1 MRAALVQAA
10 YKHVAVGPVATI
22 AVAVGVW
29 LLDRQGFVVPA
40 PGILLLATVACSTW
54 VGGLWPG
61 YVSAAICVAAGF
73 LLLSVPEQFIT
84 SMSDRALR
92 LELLV
97 ALALA
102 TPLVAFALRF
112 RAGRL
117 LDAERR
123 TRERVETGNRELL
136 ILQAALDNVDYGVL
150 LLDENMRARFINRAS
165 RQLWNMPDALAASR
179 PSFTELMR
187 HACDSGAFALPADK
201 LDAYVE
207 WRVALVR
214 GGYEAPM
221 DLQLANGKILR
232 FQCKALPAGGRFL
245 SYTEVTDLVR
255 NAERLERLATT
266 DEMTGIC
273 NRRHFLTLAETE
285 WRRFQ
290 DDGAPFALLILD
302 VDLFKSINDRFG
314 HNVGD
319 AVIKSVAAICQREKR
334 DADILA
340 RIGGE
345 EFVLLL
351 PKTRHRDAMAFA
363 ETLRQR
369 VEVEPFAVEGESLRL
384 TISIGVAEAEPGMTG
399 ISDVMKRADQ
409 ALYDAKRSGRNR
421 VQSRQRKAVAT
432 SKAAAA

>member
-1 MRAALVQAA
+1 LVQAA
-10 YKHVAVGPVATI
+10 YKRIAVGPLATI
-22 AVAVGVW
+22 AVAAGVW
-29 LLDRQGFVVPA
+29 LLDREGFVVPA
-40 PGILLLATVACSTW
+40 PGILLLGTVAYATW
-54 VGGLWPG
+54 AGGLVPG
-61 YVSAAICVAAGF
+61 YASAAICVAAGF
-73 LLLSVPEQFIT
+73 MLLSVPEQFLT
-84 SMSDRALR
+84 SMSDRGLR
-92 LELLV
+92 LEFLV
-97 ALALA
+97 GLALA
-102 TPLVAFALRF
+102 TPLVAFALRV

-123 TRERVETGNRELL
+123 TRERVETASHELL

-165 RQLWNMPDALAASR
+165 RQIWNMPDALAASR

-314 HNVGD
+314 HYVGD
-319 AVIKSVAAICQREKR
+319 AVIKSMAAICQREKR

-351 PKTRHRDAMAFA
+351 PQTRRNEAVGFA
-363 ETLRQR
+363 EKLRQR
-369 VEVEPFAVEGESLRL
+369 VETEPFVHDGESLRL
-384 TISIGVAEAEPGMTG
+384 TISIGVAEAEAGMAEIG
-399 ISDVMKRADQ
+399 DIMKRADQ
-409 ALYDAKRSGRNR
+409 ALYDAKRGGRNR
-421 VQSRQRKAVAT
+421 VESRARQAAA

>member
-1 MRAALVQAA
+1 VQTS
-10 YKHVAVGPVATI
+10 YKRVAVGPLATI
-22 AVAVGVW
+22 AMTVAVW
-29 LLDRQGFVVPA
+29 LLDREGFVIPA
-40 PGILLLATVACSTW
+40 PGILLLGMVAFATW
-54 VGGLWPG
+54 VGGLGPG

-73 LLLSVPEQFIT
+73 LLLSVPEQFLT
-84 SMSDRALR
+84 SMSDRTLR
-92 LELLV
+92 LEFLV
-97 ALALA
+97 GLAFA
-102 TPLVAFALRF
+102 TPMIAFALRS

-117 LDAERR
+117 LNEERR
-123 TRERVETGNRELL
+123 TRERVETGSRELL
-136 ILQAALDNVDYGVL
+136 ILRAALDNVDYGVM
-150 LLDENMRARFINRAS
+150 LLDENMHARFINRAS

-187 HACDSGAFALPADK
+187 NACHSGAFTLPAAK
-201 LDAYVE
+201 LDAYIE

-221 DLQLANGKILR
+221 DLHLANGKILR

-255 NAERLERLATT
+255 HAEKLERLATT
-266 DEMTGIC
+266 DEMTDIC

-290 DDGAPFALLILD
+290 QDGEPFALLILD

-319 AVIKSVAAICQREKR
+319 AVIKSVAGICRDEKR
-334 DADILA
+334 EADILA

-351 PKTRHRDAMAFA
+351 PNTRCDEAIGFA
-363 ETLRQR
+363 QKLRQR
-369 VEVEPFAVEGESLRL
+369 VEAEPFVNDEESLRL
-384 TISIGVAEAEPGMTG
+384 TISIGVAEAQADMAG
-399 ISDVMKRADQ
+399 ISDVMKCADQ
-409 ALYDAKRSGRNR
+409 ALYDAKRGGRNR
-421 VQSRQRKAVAT
+421 VESRQRKAA
-432 SKAAAA
+432 SAAKAAAA

>member
-1 MRAALVQAA
+1 LVQAS
-10 YKHVAVGPVATI
+10 YKRVAVGPLATI
-22 AVAVGVW
+22 AMAVAVW
-29 LLDRQGFVVPA
+29 LLDREGFVIPA
-40 PGILLLATVACSTW
+40 PGILLLGTVAFATW
-54 VGGLWPG
+54 VGGLGPG

-73 LLLSVPEQFIT
+73 LLLSVPEQFLT
-84 SMSDRALR
+84 SMSDRTLR
-92 LELLV
+92 LEFLLG
-97 ALALA
+97 LAFA

-112 RAGRL
+112 RARRL
-117 LDAERR
+117 LNEERR
-123 TRERVETGNRELL
+123 TRERVETGSRELL
-136 ILQAALDNVDYGVL
+136 ILRAALDNVDYGVM
-150 LLDENMRARFINRAS
+150 LLDENMHARFINRAS

-187 HACDSGAFALPADK
+187 HACHSGAFTLPAAK
-201 LDAYVE
+201 LDAYIE

-221 DLQLANGKILR
+221 DLHLANGKILR

-255 NAERLERLATT
+255 HAEKLERLATT

-273 NRRHFLTLAETE
+273 NRRHFLMLAETE

-290 DDGAPFALLILD
+290 QDGEPFALLILD

-319 AVIKSVAAICQREKR
+319 AVIKSVAGICHDEKR
-334 DADILA
+334 EADILA

-351 PKTRHRDAMAFA
+351 PNTRRNEAIGFA
-363 ETLRQR
+363 EKLRQR
-369 VEVEPFAVEGESLRL
+369 VEAAPFVNDEESLRL
-384 TISIGVAEAEPGMTG
+384 TISIGVAEAEANMAG
-399 ISDVMKRADQ
+399 ISDVMKCADQ
-409 ALYDAKRSGRNR
+409 ALYDAKRGGRNR
-421 VQSRQRKAVAT
+421 VESRQRQAVAG

>member
-1 MRAALVQAA
+1 LVQAA
-10 YKHVAVGPVATI
+10 YKRVAVGPVATI

-40 PGILLLATVACSTW
+40 PGILLLATVAYATW
-54 VGGLWPG
+54 VGGLGPG
-61 YVSAAICVAAGF
+61 YLSAAICAAAGVV
-73 LLLSVPEQFIT
+73 LLSVPEQFLA
-84 SMSDRALR
+84 SMSDRGLR
-92 LELLV
+92 LEFL
-97 ALALA
+97 AGLALA
-102 TPLVAFALRF
+102 TPLVAFALRV

-123 TRERVETGNRELL
+123 TRERVETASHELL

-165 RQLWNMPDALAASR
+165 RQIWNMPDALAASR

-273 NRRHFLTLAETE
+273 NRRHFLTRAETE
-285 WRRFQ
+285 WRRFK

-319 AVIKSVAAICQREKR
+319 AVIRSVAAICQREKR

-351 PKTRHRDAMAFA
+351 PQTRRDEAVGFA
-363 ETLRQR
+363 EKLRQR
-369 VEVEPFAVEGESLRL
+369 VETEPFVHDGESVRL
-384 TISIGVAEAEPGMTG
+384 TISIGVAEAEAGMAEIG
-399 ISDVMKRADQ
+399 DIMKRADQ
-409 ALYDAKRSGRNR
+409 ALYDAKRGGRNR
-421 VQSRQRKAVAT
+421 VESRARQAGS

>member
-1 MRAALVQAA
+1 
-10 YKHVAVGPVATI
+10 
-22 AVAVGVW
+22 
-29 LLDRQGFVVPA
+29 
-40 PGILLLATVACSTW
+40 
-54 VGGLWPG
+54 
-61 YVSAAICVAAGF
+61 
-73 LLLSVPEQFIT
+73 
-84 SMSDRALR
+84 
-92 LELLV
+92 
-97 ALALA
+97 
-102 TPLVAFALRF
+102 VAFALRS

-117 LDAERR
+117 LDAERS

-136 ILQAALDNVDYGVL
+136 ILQAALDNVDYGVM

-165 RQLWNMPDALAASR
+165 RQLWNMPDALATSQ

-187 HACDSGAFALPADK
+187 HACHSGAFTLPKAK
-201 LDAYVE
+201 LDAYIE

-221 DLQLANGKILR
+221 DLHLANGKILR

-255 NAERLERLATT
+255 HAERLERLATT

-290 DDGAPFALLILD
+290 EEREPLALLILD

-319 AVIKSVAAICQREKR
+319 AVIKSVARICQDEKR
-334 DADILA
+334 AADILA

-351 PKTRHRDAMAFA
+351 PATRRDDAIGFA
-363 ETLRQR
+363 EKLRQR
-369 VEVEPFAVEGESLRL
+369 VEAEPFAADGESMIL
-384 TISIGVAEAEPGMTG
+384 TISIGVAEAEADMAG
-399 ISDVMKRADQ
+399 IGDLMKCADQ
-409 ALYDAKRSGRNR
+409 ALYDAKRGGRNR
-421 VQSRQRKAVAT
+421 VESRQRKAAAG

>member
-1 MRAALVQAA
+1 LVQAA
-10 YKHVAVGPVATI
+10 YKRVAVGPVATI

-40 PGILLLATVACSTW
+40 PGILLLATVAYATW
-54 VGGLWPG
+54 VGGLGPG
-61 YVSAAICVAAGF
+61 YLSAAICAAAGF
-73 LLLSVPEQFIT
+73 LLLSVPEQFLA

-92 LELLV
+92 LAFL
-97 ALALA
+97 AGLALA
-102 TPLVAFALRF
+102 TPLVAFALRV

-123 TRERVETGNRELL
+123 TRERVETASHELR

-165 RQLWNMPDALAASR
+165 RQIWNMPDALAASR

-285 WRRFQ
+285 WRRFR

-319 AVIKSVAAICQREKR
+319 AVIRSVAAICQREKR

-351 PKTRHRDAMAFA
+351 PQTRRDEAVGFA
-363 ETLRQR
+363 EKLRQR
-369 VEVEPFAVEGESLRL
+369 VETEPFVPDGESVRL
-384 TISIGVAEAEPGMTG
+384 TISIGVAEAEAGMAEIG
-399 ISDVMKRADQ
+399 DIMKRADQ
-409 ALYDAKRSGRNR
+409 ALYDAKRGGRNR
-421 VQSRQRKAVAT
+421 VESRARQAGS

>member
-1 MRAALVQAA
+1 LVQAA
-10 YKHVAVGPVATI
+10 YKRIAVGPLATI

-40 PGILLLATVACSTW
+40 PGILLLATVAYATW
-54 VGGLWPG
+54 VGGLGPG
-61 YVSAAICVAAGF
+61 YLSAAICAAAGVV
-73 LLLSVPEQFIT
+73 LLSVPEQFLA
-84 SMSDRALR
+84 SMSDRGLR
-92 LELLV
+92 LEFL
-97 ALALA
+97 AGLALA
-102 TPLVAFALRF
+102 TPLVAFALRV

-123 TRERVETGNRELL
+123 TRERVETASHELL

-285 WRRFQ
+285 WRRFR

-319 AVIKSVAAICQREKR
+319 AVIRSVAAICQREKR

-351 PKTRHRDAMAFA
+351 PQTRRDEAVGFA
-363 ETLRQR
+363 EKLRQR
-369 VEVEPFAVEGESLRL
+369 VETEPFVHDGESVRL
-384 TISIGVAEAEPGMTG
+384 TISIGVAEAEAGMAEIG
-399 ISDVMKRADQ
+399 DIMKRADQ
-409 ALYDAKRSGRNR
+409 ALYDAKRGGRNR
-421 VQSRQRKAVAT
+421 VESRPRQAAAY
-432 SKAAAA
+432 KAAAA

>member
-1 MRAALVQAA
+1 MQAS
-10 YKHVAVGPVATI
+10 YKRVAVGPLATI
-22 AVAVGVW
+22 AMAVALW
-29 LLDRQGFVVPA
+29 LLDREGFVIPA
-40 PGILLLATVACSTW
+40 PGILLLGTVAFATW
-54 VGGLWPG
+54 VGGLGPG

-73 LLLSVPEQFIT
+73 LLLSVPEQFLT
-84 SMSDRALR
+84 SMSDRTLR
-92 LELLV
+92 LEFLV
-97 ALALA
+97 GLAFA
-102 TPLVAFALRF
+102 TPMIAFGLRF

-117 LDAERR
+117 LNEERR
-123 TRERVETGNRELL
+123 TRERVETGSRELL
-136 ILQAALDNVDYGVL
+136 ILRAALDNVDYGVI
-150 LLDENMRARFINRAS
+150 LLDENMHARFINRAS
-165 RQLWNMPDALAASR
+165 RQLWNMPDGLASSR

-187 HACDSGAFALPADK
+187 HACHSGAFTLPDAK
-201 LDAYVE
+201 LNAYIE

-221 DLQLANGKILR
+221 DLHLANGKILR

-255 NAERLERLATT
+255 HAEKLERLATT

-290 DDGAPFALLILD
+290 QDGEPFALLILD

-319 AVIKSVAAICQREKR
+319 AVIKSVAGICHDEKR
-334 DADILA
+334 EADILA

-351 PKTRHRDAMAFA
+351 PNTRRNAAIGFA
-363 ETLRQR
+363 EKLRQR
-369 VEVEPFAVEGESLRL
+369 VEAAPFVNDEESLRL
-384 TISIGVAEAEPGMTG
+384 TISIGVAEAEANMAG
-399 ISDVMKRADQ
+399 ISDVMKCADQ
-409 ALYDAKRSGRNR
+409 ALYDAKGGGRNR
-421 VQSRQRKAVAT
+421 VESRQRQAAAA

>member
-187 HACDSGAFALPADK
+187 HACDSGAFALSTDK

-207 WRVALVR
+207 
-214 GGYEAPM
+214 
-221 DLQLANGKILR
+221 
-232 FQCKALPAGGRFL
+232 
-245 SYTEVTDLVR
+245 
-255 NAERLERLATT
+255 
-266 DEMTGIC
+266 
-273 NRRHFLTLAETE
+273 
-285 WRRFQ
+285 
-290 DDGAPFALLILD
+290 
-302 VDLFKSINDRFG
+302 
-314 HNVGD
+314 
-319 AVIKSVAAICQREKR
+319 
-334 DADILA
+334 
-340 RIGGE
+340 
-345 EFVLLL
+345 
-351 PKTRHRDAMAFA
+351 
-363 ETLRQR
+363 
-369 VEVEPFAVEGESLRL
+369 
-384 TISIGVAEAEPGMTG
+384 
-399 ISDVMKRADQ
+399 
-409 ALYDAKRSGRNR
+409 
-421 VQSRQRKAVAT
+421 
-432 SKAAAA
+432 

>member
-1 MRAALVQAA
+1 LVQAA
-10 YKHVAVGPVATI
+10 YKRIAVGPLATI

-29 LLDRQGFVVPA
+29 LLDREGFVVPA
-40 PGILLLATVACSTW
+40 PGILLLGTVAYATW
-54 VGGLWPG
+54 AGGLVPG
-61 YVSAAICVAAGF
+61 YASAAICVAAGF
-73 LLLSVPEQFIT
+73 ILLSVPEQFLT
-84 SMSDRALR
+84 SMSDRELR
-92 LELLV
+92 LEFL
-97 ALALA
+97 AGLALA
-102 TPLVAFALRF
+102 TPLVAFALRV

-123 TRERVETGNRELL
+123 TRERVETASHELL

-165 RQLWNMPDALAASR
+165 RQIWNMPDALAASR

-314 HNVGD
+314 HYVGD

-351 PKTRHRDAMAFA
+351 PQTRRNEAVGFA
-363 ETLRQR
+363 EKLRQR
-369 VEVEPFAVEGESLRL
+369 VETEPFVHDGESLRL
-384 TISIGVAEAEPGMTG
+384 TISIGVAEAEAGMTG
-399 ISDVMKRADQ
+399 ISDIMKRADQ
-409 ALYDAKRSGRNR
+409 ALYDAKRGGRNR
-421 VQSRQRKAVAT
+421 VESRARQAGS

>member
-1 MRAALVQAA
+1 VA
-10 YKHVAVGPVATI
+10 YATW
-22 AVAVGVW
+22 A
-29 LLDRQGFVVPA
+29 
-40 PGILLLATVACSTW
+40 
-54 VGGLWPG
+54 GGLVPG
-61 YVSAAICVAAGF
+61 YASAAICVAAGF
-73 LLLSVPEQFIT
+73 MLLSVPEQFLT
-84 SMSDRALR
+84 SMSDRGLR
-92 LELLV
+92 LEFLV
-97 ALALA
+97 GLALA
-102 TPLVAFALRF
+102 TPLVAFALRV

-123 TRERVETGNRELL
+123 TRERVETASHELL

-165 RQLWNMPDALAASR
+165 RQIWNMPDALAASR

-314 HNVGD
+314 HYVGD
-319 AVIKSVAAICQREKR
+319 AVIKSMAAICQREKR

-351 PKTRHRDAMAFA
+351 PQTRRNEAVGFA
-363 ETLRQR
+363 EKLRQR
-369 VEVEPFAVEGESLRL
+369 VETEPFVHDGESLRL
-384 TISIGVAEAEPGMTG
+384 TISIGVAEAEAGMTG
-399 ISDVMKRADQ
+399 ISDIMKRADQ
-409 ALYDAKRSGRNR
+409 ALYDAKRGGRNR
-421 VQSRQRKAVAT
+421 VESRARQAAA

>member
-1 MRAALVQAA
+1 LVQAA
-10 YKHVAVGPVATI
+10 YKRIAVGPLATI

-29 LLDRQGFVVPA
+29 LLDREGFVVPA
-40 PGILLLATVACSTW
+40 PGILLLATVAYATW
-54 VGGLWPG
+54 AGGLVPG
-61 YVSAAICVAAGF
+61 YASAAICVVAGF
-73 LLLSVPEQFIT
+73 ILLSVPEQFLT
-84 SMSDRALR
+84 SMSDRELR
-92 LELLV
+92 LEFL
-97 ALALA
+97 AGLALA
-102 TPLVAFALRF
+102 TPLVAFALRV

-123 TRERVETGNRELL
+123 TRERVETASHELL

-165 RQLWNMPDALAASR
+165 RQIWNMPDALAASR

-314 HNVGD
+314 HYVGD
-319 AVIKSVAAICQREKR
+319 AVIKSMAAICQREKR

-351 PKTRHRDAMAFA
+351 PQTRRNEAVGFA
-363 ETLRQR
+363 EKLRQR
-369 VEVEPFAVEGESLRL
+369 VETEPFVHDGESLRL
-384 TISIGVAEAEPGMTG
+384 TISIGVAEAEAGMTG
-399 ISDVMKRADQ
+399 ISDIMKRADQ
-409 ALYDAKRSGRNR
+409 ALYDAKRGGRNR
-421 VQSRQRKAVAT
+421 VESRARQAAA

>member
-1 MRAALVQAA
+1 
-10 YKHVAVGPVATI
+10 
-22 AVAVGVW
+22 
-29 LLDRQGFVVPA
+29 
-40 PGILLLATVACSTW
+40 
-54 VGGLWPG
+54 
-61 YVSAAICVAAGF
+61 
-73 LLLSVPEQFIT
+73 
-84 SMSDRALR
+84 LR
-92 LELLV
+92 LEFL
-97 ALALA
+97 AGLALA
-102 TPLVAFALRF
+102 TPLVAFALRD

-123 TRERVETGNRELL
+123 TRERVETASHELL

-165 RQLWNMPDALAASR
+165 RQIWNMPDALAASR

-273 NRRHFLTLAETE
+273 NRRHFLTLAESE

-314 HNVGD
+314 HYVGD
-319 AVIKSVAAICQREKR
+319 AVIKSMAAICQREKR

-351 PKTRHRDAMAFA
+351 PQTRRNEAVGFA
-363 ETLRQR
+363 EKLRQR
-369 VEVEPFAVEGESLRL
+369 VETEPFVHDGESLRL
-384 TISIGVAEAEPGMTG
+384 TISIGVAEAEAGMTG
-399 ISDVMKRADQ
+399 ISDIMKRADQ
-409 ALYDAKRSGRNR
+409 ALYDAKRGGRNR
-421 VQSRQRKAVAT
+421 VESRARQAAA

>member
-1 MRAALVQAA
+1 
-10 YKHVAVGPVATI
+10 VA
-22 AVAVGVW
+22 
-29 LLDRQGFVVPA
+29 
-40 PGILLLATVACSTW
+40 
-54 VGGLWPG
+54 G
-61 YVSAAICVAAGF
+61 YASAAICVAAGF
-73 LLLSVPEQFIT
+73 ILLSVPEQFLT
-84 SMSDRALR
+84 SMSDRELR
-92 LELLV
+92 LEFL
-97 ALALA
+97 AGLALA
-102 TPLVAFALRF
+102 TPLVAFALRV

-123 TRERVETGNRELL
+123 TRERVETASHELL

-165 RQLWNMPDALAASR
+165 RQIWNMPDALAASR

-273 NRRHFLTLAETE
+273 NRRHFLTLAESE

-314 HNVGD
+314 HYVGD
-319 AVIKSVAAICQREKR
+319 AVIKSMAAICQREKR

-351 PKTRHRDAMAFA
+351 PQTRRNEAVGFA
-363 ETLRQR
+363 EKLRQR
-369 VEVEPFAVEGESLRL
+369 VETEPFVHDGESLRL
-384 TISIGVAEAEPGMTG
+384 TISIGVAEAEAGMTG
-399 ISDVMKRADQ
+399 ISDIMKRADQ
-409 ALYDAKRSGRNR
+409 ALYDAKRGGRNR
-421 VQSRQRKAVAT
+421 VESRARQAAA

>member
-1 MRAALVQAA
+1 MQAA
-10 YKHVAVGPVATI
+10 YKRIAVGPLATI

-40 PGILLLATVACSTW
+40 PGILLLATVAYATW
-54 VGGLWPG
+54 VGGLGPG
-61 YVSAAICVAAGF
+61 YLSAAICAAAGVV
-73 LLLSVPEQFIT
+73 LLSVPEQFLA
-84 SMSDRALR
+84 SMSDRGLR
-92 LELLV
+92 LEFL
-97 ALALA
+97 AGLALA
-102 TPLVAFALRF
+102 TPLMAFALRV

-123 TRERVETGNRELL
+123 TRERVEAASHELL

-165 RQLWNMPDALAASR
+165 RQIWNMPDALAASR

-319 AVIKSVAAICQREKR
+319 AVIRSVAAICQREKR

-351 PKTRHRDAMAFA
+351 PQTPRDEAVGFA
-363 ETLRQR
+363 EKLRQR
-369 VEVEPFAVEGESLRL
+369 VEAEPFVHDGESLRL
-384 TISIGVAEAEPGMTG
+384 TISIGVAEAEAGMAEIG
-399 ISDVMKRADQ
+399 DIMKRADQ
-409 ALYDAKRSGRNR
+409 ALYDAKRGGRNR
-421 VQSRQRKAVAT
+421 VESRARQAGS
-432 SKAAAA
+432 SKAAA

>member
-1 MRAALVQAA
+1 LVQAA
-10 YKHVAVGPVATI
+10 YKRIAVGPLATI

-29 LLDRQGFVVPA
+29 LLDREGFVVPA
-40 PGILLLATVACSTW
+40 PGILLLGTVAYATW
-54 VGGLWPG
+54 AGGLVPG
-61 YVSAAICVAAGF
+61 YASAAISVAAGF
-73 LLLSVPEQFIT
+73 MLLSVPEQFLT
-84 SMSDRALR
+84 SMSDRELR
-92 LELLV
+92 LEFL
-97 ALALA
+97 AGLALA
-102 TPLVAFALRF
+102 TPLVAFALRV

-123 TRERVETGNRELL
+123 TRERVETASHELL

-165 RQLWNMPDALAASR
+165 RQIWNMPDALAASR

-314 HNVGD
+314 HYVGD
-319 AVIKSVAAICQREKR
+319 AVIKSMAAICQREKR

-351 PKTRHRDAMAFA
+351 PQTRRNEAVGFA
-363 ETLRQR
+363 EKLRQR
-369 VEVEPFAVEGESLRL
+369 VETEPFVHDGESLRL
-384 TISIGVAEAEPGMTG
+384 TISIGVAEAEAGMTG
-399 ISDVMKRADQ
+399 ISDIMKRADQ
-409 ALYDAKRSGRNR
+409 ALYDAKRGGRNR
-421 VQSRQRKAVAT
+421 VESRARQAAA

>member
-1 MRAALVQAA
+1 LVQAS
-10 YKHVAVGPVATI
+10 YKRVAVGPLATI
-22 AVAVGVW
+22 AMAVAVW
-29 LLDRQGFVVPA
+29 LLDREGFVIPA
-40 PGILLLATVACSTW
+40 PGILLLGTVAFATW
-54 VGGLWPG
+54 VGGLGPG

-73 LLLSVPEQFIT
+73 LLLSVPEQFLT
-84 SMSDRALR
+84 SMSDRTLR
-92 LELLV
+92 LEFLLG
-97 ALALA
+97 LAFA

-112 RAGRL
+112 RARRL
-117 LDAERR
+117 LNEERR
-123 TRERVETGNRELL
+123 TRERVETGSRELL
-136 ILQAALDNVDYGVL
+136 ILRAALDNVDYGVM
-150 LLDENMRARFINRAS
+150 LLDENMHARFINRAS

-187 HACDSGAFALPADK
+187 HACHSGAFTLPAAK
-201 LDAYVE
+201 LDAYIE

-221 DLQLANGKILR
+221 DLHLANGKILR

-255 NAERLERLATT
+255 HAEKLERLATT

-273 NRRHFLTLAETE
+273 NRRHFLMLAETE

-290 DDGAPFALLILD
+290 QDGEPFALLILD

-319 AVIKSVAAICQREKR
+319 AVIKSVAGICHDEKR
-334 DADILA
+334 EADILA

-351 PKTRHRDAMAFA
+351 PNTRRNEAIGFA
-363 ETLRQR
+363 EKLRQR
-369 VEVEPFAVEGESLRL
+369 VEAAPFVNDEESLRL
-384 TISIGVAEAEPGMTG
+384 TISIGVAEAEANMAG
-399 ISDVMKRADQ
+399 ISDVMKCADQ
-409 ALYDAKRSGRNR
+409 ALYDAKRGGRNR
-421 VQSRQRKAVAT
+421 VESRQRQAAAA

>member
-1 MRAALVQAA
+1 MQAA
-10 YKHVAVGPVATI
+10 YKRIAVGPLATI
-22 AVAVGVW
+22 AVAVGIW
-29 LLDRQGFVVPA
+29 LLDREGFVVPA
-40 PGILLLATVACSTW
+40 PGILLLGTVVYATWA
-54 VGGLWPG
+54 GGLVPG
-61 YVSAAICVAAGF
+61 YASAAICVAAGF
-73 LLLSVPEQFIT
+73 ILLSVPEQFLT
-84 SMSDRALR
+84 SMSDRELR
-92 LELLV
+92 LEFL
-97 ALALA
+97 AGLALA
-102 TPLVAFALRF
+102 TPLVAFALRV

-123 TRERVETGNRELL
+123 TRERVETASHELL

-165 RQLWNMPDALAASR
+165 RQIWNMPDALAASR

-187 HACDSGAFALPADK
+187 HACDSGAFALSTDK

-273 NRRHFLTLAETE
+273 NRRHFLTLAESE

-351 PKTRHRDAMAFA
+351 PQTRRNEAVGFA
-363 ETLRQR
+363 EKLRQR
-369 VEVEPFAVEGESLRL
+369 VEAEPFVHDGESLRL
-384 TISIGVAEAEPGMTG
+384 TISIGVAEAEAAMAG
-399 ISDVMKRADQ
+399 IGDIMKRADQ
-409 ALYDAKRSGRNR
+409 ALYDAKRGGRNR
-421 VQSRQRKAVAT
+421 VESRARQAAA

>member
-1 MRAALVQAA
+1 LVQAA
-10 YKHVAVGPVATI
+10 YKRVAIGTVATI

-40 PGILLLATVACSTW
+40 PGILLLATVAYATW
-54 VGGLWPG
+54 VGGLGPG
-61 YVSAAICVAAGF
+61 YLSAAICAAAGVV
-73 LLLSVPEQFIT
+73 LLSVPEQFLA
-84 SMSDRALR
+84 SMSDRGLR
-92 LELLV
+92 LEFL
-97 ALALA
+97 AGLALA
-102 TPLVAFALRF
+102 TPLVAFALRV

-123 TRERVETGNRELL
+123 TRERVETASHELL

-285 WRRFQ
+285 WRRFR

-319 AVIKSVAAICQREKR
+319 AVIRSVAAICQREKR

-351 PKTRHRDAMAFA
+351 PQTRRDEAVGFA
-363 ETLRQR
+363 EKLRQR
-369 VEVEPFAVEGESLRL
+369 VETEPFVHDGESVRL
-384 TISIGVAEAEPGMTG
+384 TISIGVAEAEAGMAEIG
-399 ISDVMKRADQ
+399 DIMKRADQ
-409 ALYDAKRSGRNR
+409 ALYDAKRGGRNR
-421 VQSRQRKAVAT
+421 VESRARQAGS

>member
-1 MRAALVQAA
+1 LVQAA
-10 YKHVAVGPVATI
+10 YKRIAVGPLATI

-29 LLDRQGFVVPA
+29 LLDREGFVVPA
-40 PGILLLATVACSTW
+40 PGILLLATVAYATW
-54 VGGLWPG
+54 AGGLVPG
-61 YVSAAICVAAGF
+61 YASAAISVAAGF
-73 LLLSVPEQFIT
+73 MLLSVPEQFLT
-84 SMSDRALR
+84 SMSDRELR
-92 LELLV
+92 LEFL
-97 ALALA
+97 AGLALA
-102 TPLVAFALRF
+102 TPLVAFALRV

-123 TRERVETGNRELL
+123 TRERVETASHELL

-165 RQLWNMPDALAASR
+165 RQIWNMPDALAASR

-314 HNVGD
+314 HYVGD
-319 AVIKSVAAICQREKR
+319 AVIKSMAAICQREKR

-351 PKTRHRDAMAFA
+351 PQTRRNEAVGFA
-363 ETLRQR
+363 EKLRQR
-369 VEVEPFAVEGESLRL
+369 VETEPFVHDGESLRL
-384 TISIGVAEAEPGMTG
+384 TISIGVAEAEAGMTG
-399 ISDVMKRADQ
+399 ISDIMKRADQ
-409 ALYDAKRSGRNR
+409 ALYDAKRGGRNR
-421 VQSRQRKAVAT
+421 VESRARQAAAST
-432 SKAAAA
+432 AAAA

>member
-1 MRAALVQAA
+1 MQAS
-10 YKHVAVGPVATI
+10 YKRVAVGPLATI
-22 AVAVGVW
+22 AMALAVW
-29 LLDRQGFVVPA
+29 LLDREGFVIPA
-40 PGILLLATVACSTW
+40 PGIQLLGTVAFATW
-54 VGGLWPG
+54 VGGLGPG

-73 LLLSVPEQFIT
+73 LLLSVPEQFLT
-84 SMSDRALR
+84 SMSDRTLR
-92 LELLV
+92 LEFLV
-97 ALALA
+97 GLAFA

-117 LDAERR
+117 LNEERR
-123 TRERVETGNRELL
+123 TRERVETGSRELL
-136 ILQAALDNVDYGVL
+136 ILRAALDNVDYGVM
-150 LLDENMRARFINRAS
+150 LLDENMHARFINRAS

-187 HACDSGAFALPADK
+187 HACHAGAFTLPAAK
-201 LDAYVE
+201 LDAYIE

-221 DLQLANGKILR
+221 DLHLANGKILR

-255 NAERLERLATT
+255 HAEKLERLATT

-290 DDGAPFALLILD
+290 QDGEPFALLILD

-319 AVIKSVAAICQREKR
+319 AVIRSVAGICHDEKR
-334 DADILA
+334 EADILA

-351 PKTRHRDAMAFA
+351 PNTRRNEAIGFA
-363 ETLRQR
+363 EKLRQR
-369 VEVEPFAVEGESLRL
+369 VETELFVHDGESVRL
-384 TISIGVAEAEPGMTG
+384 TISIGVAEAEANMAG
-399 ISDVMKRADQ
+399 ISDVMKCADQ
-409 ALYDAKRSGRNR
+409 ALYDAKRGGRNR
-421 VQSRQRKAVAT
+421 VESRQRQVAAA

>member
-1 MRAALVQAA
+1 LVQAA
-10 YKHVAVGPVATI
+10 YKRIAVGPLATI

-29 LLDRQGFVVPA
+29 LLDREGFVVPA
-40 PGILLLATVACSTW
+40 PGILLLGTVAYATW
-54 VGGLWPG
+54 AGGLVPG
-61 YVSAAICVAAGF
+61 YASAAISVAAGF
-73 LLLSVPEQFIT
+73 MLLSVPEQFLT
-84 SMSDRALR
+84 SMSDRELR
-92 LELLV
+92 LEFL
-97 ALALA
+97 AGLALA
-102 TPLVAFALRF
+102 TPLVAFALRV

-123 TRERVETGNRELL
+123 TRERVETASHELL

-165 RQLWNMPDALAASR
+165 RQIWNMPDALAASR

-314 HNVGD
+314 HYVGD
-319 AVIKSVAAICQREKR
+319 AVIKSMAAICQREKR

-351 PKTRHRDAMAFA
+351 PQTRRNEAVGFA
-363 ETLRQR
+363 EKLRQR
-369 VEVEPFAVEGESLRL
+369 VETEPFVHDGESLRL
-384 TISIGVAEAEPGMTG
+384 TISIGVAEAEAGMTG
-399 ISDVMKRADQ
+399 ISDIMKRADQ
-409 ALYDAKRSGRNR
+409 ALYDAKRGGRNR
-421 VQSRQRKAVAT
+421 VESRARQAAAST
-432 SKAAAA
+432 AAAA

>member
-1 MRAALVQAA
+1 LVQAS
-10 YKHVAVGPVATI
+10 YKRVAVGPLATI
-22 AVAVGVW
+22 AMAVAVW
-29 LLDRQGFVVPA
+29 LLDRQGFVIPA
-40 PGILLLATVACSTW
+40 PGILLLGMVAFATW
-54 VGGLWPG
+54 VGGLGPG

-73 LLLSVPEQFIT
+73 LLLSVPEQFLT
-84 SMSDRALR
+84 SMSDRTLR
-92 LELLV
+92 LEFLV
-97 ALALA
+97 GLAFA

-117 LDAERR
+117 LNEERR
-123 TRERVETGNRELL
+123 TRERVETGSRELL
-136 ILQAALDNVDYGVL
+136 ILRAALDNVDYGVI
-150 LLDENMRARFINRAS
+150 LLDENMHARFINRAS

-187 HACDSGAFALPADK
+187 HACHSGAFTLPAAK
-201 LDAYVE
+201 LDAYIE

-221 DLQLANGKILR
+221 DLHLANGKILR

-255 NAERLERLATT
+255 HAEKLERLATT

-290 DDGAPFALLILD
+290 QDGEPFALLILD

-319 AVIKSVAAICQREKR
+319 AVIKSVAAICHDEKR
-334 DADILA
+334 EADILA

-351 PKTRHRDAMAFA
+351 PRTRRNEAVGFA
-363 ETLRQR
+363 EKLRQR
-369 VEVEPFAVEGESLRL
+369 VEAAPFVNDEESLRL
-384 TISIGVAEAEPGMTG
+384 TISIGVAEAEANMAG
-399 ISDVMKRADQ
+399 ISDVMKCADQ
-409 ALYDAKRSGRNR
+409 ALYDAKRGGRNR
-421 VQSRQRKAVAT
+421 VESRQRQAAAA

>member
-1 MRAALVQAA
+1 
-10 YKHVAVGPVATI
+10 VAVGI
-22 AVAVGVW
+22 W
-29 LLDRQGFVVPA
+29 LLDREGLVVPA
-40 PGILLLATVACSTW
+40 PGLLLLGTVAYATW
-54 VGGLWPG
+54 AGGLVPG
-61 YVSAAICVAAGF
+61 YASAAICVAAGF
-73 LLLSVPEQFIT
+73 VLLSVPEQFLT

-92 LELLV
+92 LEFL
-97 ALALA
+97 AGLALA
-102 TPLVAFALRF
+102 TPLVAFALRH

-123 TRERVETGNRELL
+123 TRERVETASRELL

-179 PSFTELMR
+179 PCFTELMR

-314 HNVGD
+314 HYVGD
-319 AVIKSVAAICQREKR
+319 AVIKSMAAICQREKR

-351 PKTRHRDAMAFA
+351 PQTRRNEAVGFA
-363 ETLRQR
+363 EKLRQR
-369 VEVEPFAVEGESLRL
+369 VETEPFVHDGESLRL
-384 TISIGVAEAEPGMTG
+384 TISIGVAEAEAGMTG
-399 ISDVMKRADQ
+399 ISDIMKRADQ
-409 ALYDAKRSGRNR
+409 ALYDAKRGGRNR
-421 VQSRQRKAVAT
+421 VESRARQAAA

>member
-1 MRAALVQAA
+1 VQAA
-10 YKHVAVGPVATI
+10 YKRIAVGPLATI

-40 PGILLLATVACSTW
+40 PGILLLATVAYATW
-54 VGGLWPG
+54 VGGLGPG
-61 YVSAAICVAAGF
+61 YLSAAICAAAGVV
-73 LLLSVPEQFIT
+73 LLSVPEQFLA
-84 SMSDRALR
+84 SMSDRGLR
-92 LELLV
+92 LEFL
-97 ALALA
+97 AGLALA
-102 TPLVAFALRF
+102 TPLVAFALRV

-123 TRERVETGNRELL
+123 TRERVETASHELL

-285 WRRFQ
+285 WRRFR

-319 AVIKSVAAICQREKR
+319 AVIRSVAAICQREKR

-351 PKTRHRDAMAFA
+351 PQTRRDEAVGFA
-363 ETLRQR
+363 EKLRQR
-369 VEVEPFAVEGESLRL
+369 VETEPFVHDGESVRL
-384 TISIGVAEAEPGMTG
+384 TISIGVAEAEAGMAEIG
-399 ISDVMKRADQ
+399 DIMKRADQ
-409 ALYDAKRSGRNR
+409 ALYDAKRGGRNR
-421 VQSRQRKAVAT
+421 VESRPRQAAA

>member
-1 MRAALVQAA
+1 MQAS
-10 YKHVAVGPVATI
+10 YKRVAVGPLATI
-22 AVAVGVW
+22 AMAVAVW
-29 LLDRQGFVVPA
+29 LLDREGFVIPA
-40 PGILLLATVACSTW
+40 PGILLLGTVAFATW
-54 VGGLWPG
+54 VGGLGPG

-73 LLLSVPEQFIT
+73 LLLSVPEQFLT
-84 SMSDRALR
+84 SMSDRTLR
-92 LELLV
+92 LEFLLG
-97 ALALA
+97 LAFA
-102 TPLVAFALRF
+102 TPLVAFALQF

-117 LDAERR
+117 LNEERR
-123 TRERVETGNRELL
+123 TRERVETGSRELL
-136 ILQAALDNVDYGVL
+136 ILRAALDNVDYGVM
-150 LLDENMRARFINRAS
+150 LLDENMHARFINRAS

-187 HACDSGAFALPADK
+187 HACHSGAFTLPAAK
-201 LDAYVE
+201 LDAYIE

-221 DLQLANGKILR
+221 DLHLANGKILR

-255 NAERLERLATT
+255 HAEKLERLATT

-290 DDGAPFALLILD
+290 QDGEPFALLILD

-319 AVIKSVAAICQREKR
+319 AVIRSVAGICHDEKR
-334 DADILA
+334 EADILA

-351 PKTRHRDAMAFA
+351 PNTRRNEAIGFA
-363 ETLRQR
+363 EKLRQR
-369 VEVEPFAVEGESLRL
+369 VEAAPFANDEESLRL
-384 TISIGVAEAEPGMTG
+384 TISIGVAEAQAEMAG
-399 ISDVMKRADQ
+399 ISDVMKCADQ
-409 ALYDAKRSGRNR
+409 ALYDAKRGGRNR
-421 VQSRQRKAVAT
+421 VESRQRQAAAG

>member
-1 MRAALVQAA
+1 MQAA
-10 YKHVAVGPVATI
+10 YKRIAVGPLATI
-22 AVAVGVW
+22 AVAAGVW
-29 LLDRQGFVVPA
+29 LLDREGFVVPA
-40 PGILLLATVACSTW
+40 PGILLLATVAYATW
-54 VGGLWPG
+54 AGGLVPG
-61 YVSAAICVAAGF
+61 YASAAICVAAGF
-73 LLLSVPEQFIT
+73 MLLSVPEQFLT
-84 SMSDRALR
+84 SMSDRGLR
-92 LELLV
+92 LEFLV
-97 ALALA
+97 GLALA
-102 TPLVAFALRF
+102 TPLVAFALRV

-123 TRERVETGNRELL
+123 TRERVETASHELL

-165 RQLWNMPDALAASR
+165 RQIWNMPDALAASR

-314 HNVGD
+314 HYVGD
-319 AVIKSVAAICQREKR
+319 AVIKSMAAICQREKR
-334 DADILA
+334 DADVLA

-351 PKTRHRDAMAFA
+351 PQTRRNEAVGFA
-363 ETLRQR
+363 EKLRQR
-369 VEVEPFAVEGESLRL
+369 VETEPFVHDGESLRL
-384 TISIGVAEAEPGMTG
+384 TISIGVAEAEAGMTG
-399 ISDVMKRADQ
+399 ISDIMKRADQ
-409 ALYDAKRSGRNR
+409 ALYDAKRGGRNR
-421 VQSRQRKAVAT
+421 VESRARQAAA

>member
-1 MRAALVQAA
+1 LVQAA
-10 YKHVAVGPVATI
+10 YKRIAVGPLATI

-29 LLDRQGFVVPA
+29 LLDREGFVVPA
-40 PGILLLATVACSTW
+40 PGILLLGTVAYATW
-54 VGGLWPG
+54 AGGLVPG
-61 YVSAAICVAAGF
+61 YASAAICVAAGF
-73 LLLSVPEQFIT
+73 ILLSVPEQFLT
-84 SMSDRALR
+84 SMSDRELR
-92 LELLV
+92 LEFL
-97 ALALA
+97 AGLALA
-102 TPLVAFALRF
+102 TPLVAFALRV

-123 TRERVETGNRELL
+123 TRERVETASHELL

-165 RQLWNMPDALAASR
+165 RQIWNMPDALAASR

-314 HNVGD
+314 HYVGD
-319 AVIKSVAAICQREKR
+319 AVIKSMAAICQREKR

-351 PKTRHRDAMAFA
+351 PQTRRNEAVGFA
-363 ETLRQR
+363 EKLRQR
-369 VEVEPFAVEGESLRL
+369 VETEPFVHDGESLRL
-384 TISIGVAEAEPGMTG
+384 TISIGVAEAEAGMTG
-399 ISDVMKRADQ
+399 ISDIMKRADQ
-409 ALYDAKRSGRNR
+409 ALYDAKRGGRNR
-421 VQSRQRKAVAT
+421 VESRARQAAA

>member
-1 MRAALVQAA
+1 VQTS
-10 YKHVAVGPVATI
+10 YKRVAVGPLATI
-22 AVAVGVW
+22 AMTVAVW
-29 LLDRQGFVVPA
+29 LLDREGFVIPA
-40 PGILLLATVACSTW
+40 PGILLLGTVAFATW
-54 VGGLWPG
+54 VGGLGPG

-73 LLLSVPEQFIT
+73 LLLSVPEQFLT
-84 SMSDRALR
+84 SMSDRTLR
-92 LELLV
+92 LEFLV
-97 ALALA
+97 GLAFA
-102 TPLVAFALRF
+102 TPMIAFALRS

-117 LDAERR
+117 LNEERR
-123 TRERVETGNRELL
+123 TRERVETGSRELL
-136 ILQAALDNVDYGVL
+136 ILRAALDNVDYGVM
-150 LLDENMRARFINRAS
+150 LLDENMHARFINRAS

-187 HACDSGAFALPADK
+187 NACHSGAFTLPAAK
-201 LDAYVE
+201 LDAYIE

-221 DLQLANGKILR
+221 DLHLANGKILR

-255 NAERLERLATT
+255 HAEKLERLATT
-266 DEMTGIC
+266 DEMTDIC

-290 DDGAPFALLILD
+290 QDGEPFALLILD

-319 AVIKSVAAICQREKR
+319 AVIKSVAGICRDEKR
-334 DADILA
+334 EADILA

-351 PKTRHRDAMAFA
+351 PNTRCDEAIGFA
-363 ETLRQR
+363 QKLRQR
-369 VEVEPFAVEGESLRL
+369 VEAEPFVNDEESLRL
-384 TISIGVAEAEPGMTG
+384 TISIGVAEAQADMAG
-399 ISDVMKRADQ
+399 ISDVMKCADQ
-409 ALYDAKRSGRNR
+409 ALYDAKRGGRNR
-421 VQSRQRKAVAT
+421 VESRQRKAA
-432 SKAAAA
+432 SAAKAAAA

>member
-1 MRAALVQAA
+1 
-10 YKHVAVGPVATI
+10 
-22 AVAVGVW
+22 
-29 LLDRQGFVVPA
+29 
-40 PGILLLATVACSTW
+40 
-54 VGGLWPG
+54 
-61 YVSAAICVAAGF
+61 
-73 LLLSVPEQFIT
+73 
-84 SMSDRALR
+84 LR
-92 LELLV
+92 LGFLV

-102 TPLVAFALRF
+102 TPLVALALRV

-123 TRERVETGNRELL
+123 TRERVETASHELL

-165 RQLWNMPDALAASR
+165 RQIWNMPDALAASR

-351 PKTRHRDAMAFA
+351 PQTRRDEAVGFA
-363 ETLRQR
+363 EKLRQR
-369 VEVEPFAVEGESLRL
+369 VEAELFVHDGESLRL
-384 TISIGVAEAEPGMTG
+384 TISIGAAEAEAGMAG
-399 ISDVMKRADQ
+399 IGDIMKRADQ
-409 ALYDAKRSGRNR
+409 ALYDAKRGGRNR
-421 VQSRQRKAVAT
+421 VESRPRQAAA